1 MTQSP
6 GSQPAAHLASLVSQM
21 LSGISTDVA
30 LFSTLPGSL
39 AFAGLVIFSRLQSIF
54 LLIYPPFCSIPE
66 SLRQDNG
73 LAAGVTA
80 PIHRTPSIP
89 FPQLY
94 NLTRFPYKLSLLASY
109 LHHGQRRSQ
118 HGQHEASRLAGRY
131 T

>member
-1 MTQSP
+1 MTQSL

-73 LAAGVTA
+73 PTAAVTA
-80 PIHRTPSIP
+80 PIHRTSSVL

-94 NLTRFPYKLSLLASY
+94 NLTLFPDKLSLLAFY
-109 LHHGQRRSQ
+109 LYRGPGCSQ
-118 HGQHEASRLAGRY
+118 HD
-131 T
+131 